1 MISDSIKFRN
11 ECLLIPY
18 LKRSE
23 FFTWCMDNKVHSEYQ
38 GKADNN
44 NNFPTATELWYI
56 PDEKHR
62 TWAKL
67 RWS

>member
-1 MISDSIKFRN
+1 MVSNAIKFRN

-18 LKRSE
+18 PCRSE

-44 NNFPTATELWYI
+44 NNFRSATELWYI

-62 TWAKL
+62 MWAKL
-67 RWS
+67 RWL